1 MERRCVEPSSAI
13 SARFICW
20 QRSISRRVMCSA
32 NRRSTTKRTKPKPP
46 WNCSKGWSFKAAS
59 SPATRCSA
67 NARSVRRSSTA
78 AATISSSLKT
88 TNPRCEPTS
97 LLTFSQPFPPYTEQQ
112 RQKHLDT
119 ARVKNKGHG
128 RLEEREVQLSTRI
141 VPHLNW
147 PGLAQVCRRV
157 QTTVRKGKRT
167 VGIDYAITSLGRDQA
182 SARWVA
188 QCCARSLGNRK
199 PLALRPRR
207 HIRRGRQPHP
217 KRRRS
222 ANPRRL
228 PQYRHQPAPLL
239 GLPKHRRR
247 LTRPRLPSPE
257 TPRQTRLLQE
267 VIRPGSDATRWWY
280 CETPLLKSVHSRNRC
295 DEDQTAMEIRHCE
308 GGRMTHENLPRL
320 LRRKQ
325 GCQQVLLGLR
335 RHARAG
341 AGGNGRSQ
349 SSEER
354 ERFPVDFRLGF
365 VRSWPVPAGNQ
376 NRRPLSHRVPRRPG
390 RHGRGLSRR

>member
-1 MERRCVEPSSAI
+1 MERRCVEPSSPI

-147 PGLAQVCRRV
+147 PGLAQVCRCV

-167 VGIDYAITSLGRDQA
+167 VGIDYAITSLGRYEA

-188 QCCARSLGNRK
+188 QCLCDHWGIENRLHFTSATSHSART
-199 PLALRPRR
+199 
-207 HIRRGRQPHP
+207 
-217 KRRRS
+217 
-222 ANPRRL
+222 
-228 PQYRHQPAPLL
+228 PAA
-239 GLPKHRRR
+239 
-247 LTRPRLPSPE
+247 SE
-257 TPRQTRLLQE
+257 T
-267 VIRPGSDATRWWY
+267 
-280 CETPLLKSVHSRNRC
+280 TPLRKSSPPAAIPPSACSAPGAAKTSPPPYATTPTIPGNSSPNSASSRSDSPC
-295 DEDQTAMEIRHCE
+295 
-308 GGRMTHENLPRL
+308 G
-320 LRRKQ
+320 
-325 GCQQVLLGLR
+325 
-335 RHARAG
+335 
-341 AGGNGRSQ
+341 
-349 SSEER
+349 
-354 ERFPVDFRLGF
+354 
-365 VRSWPVPAGNQ
+365 
-376 NRRPLSHRVPRRPG
+376 
-390 RHGRGLSRR
+390 